1 MIFFLSFFFFLKIFP
16 FFSDFVFLSALG
28 LRWAC
33 GCSLFAESG
42 GSSLAVGLRLLI
54 AVACL
59 LEDHGLQGAQASV
72 AVARRLSCSGARGI
86 FLDRGSS
93 WCPPALHGGFSTTGP
108 PGKSLSGLLCL
119 KAL

>member
-72 AVARRLSCSGARGI
+72 VAACGLNSC
-86 FLDRGSS
+86 GSQ
-93 WCPPALHGGFSTTGP
+93 A
-108 PGKSLSGLLCL
+108 
-119 KAL
+119 